1 MQKIYSIDIMESKNT
16 NKRHLRNDI
25 ILVAALFL
33 LASIG
38 GIYLFFFREAGNTV
52 TVTIDGEPYGVYS
65 LSQDMALDIYTGEN
79 NEQFN
84 RLVISEGKA
93 FVEKASCPDGICSD
107 HSAIFRDGESIVC
120 LPNKVV
126 ITVNAEKATDN
137 TPDAV
142 A

>member
-1 MQKIYSIDIMESKNT
+1 MNKNENT

-52 TVTIDGEPYGVYS
+52 TVTIDGEVFGVYS
-65 LSQDMALDIYTGEN
+65 LAEDTAVDIYTGEN
-79 NEQFN
+79 NEHFN

-107 HSAIFRDGESIVC
+107 HSPVFRDGESIVC

-126 ITVNAEKATDN
+126 VTVNAESAADS
-137 TPDAV
+137 PDVV